1 MMIVIYNTK
10 SPRLSIK
17 KCFPYCKA
25 SRFGYT
31 ADTIISMSEKRE
43 KIIPKFQKKLSG
55 FLSDEAGKI
64 SKEDVLKMGIIA
76 MGIVGIYSI
85 DQMNAGHWNADNYQ
99 TIHAPSNSHVNQ

>member
-1 MMIVIYNTK
+1 
-10 SPRLSIK
+10 
-17 KCFPYCKA
+17 
-25 SRFGYT
+25 
-31 ADTIISMSEKRE
+31 MSEIRK